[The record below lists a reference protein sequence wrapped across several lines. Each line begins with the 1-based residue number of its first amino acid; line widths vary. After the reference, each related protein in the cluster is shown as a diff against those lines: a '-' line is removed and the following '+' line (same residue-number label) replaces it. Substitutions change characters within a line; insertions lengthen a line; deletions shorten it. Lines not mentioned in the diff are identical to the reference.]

1 MGHKAPL
8 FGGGTVC
15 TGFLWVFEGGEWL
28 PPLWLAPARLEVL
41 LGCRK
46 QTALGCLSR
55 GRGED
60 AQC

>member
-1 MGHKAPL
+1 M
-8 FGGGTVC
+8 C